1 MDFFNSIVLLL
12 NYIFVPAL
20 SYGSQLALGAIF
32 VSLIYGILRF
42 AYFTAGDLMSFGTMF
57 TILLTWY
64 FQSLGINF
72 GLLPTALLAVPFAV
86 IITILYVLAKDKL
99 VFSYYR
105 TKKSPPVMLAMVS
118 IGTMFVTQAIVRIVI
133 GPFDRRFFDGE
144 KFILKANEF
153 KEMTGLNEGL
163 TIKSTQVITLLV
175 TIIVVSILFWFLN
188 KTKTGKSMRAYSDN
202 EDLAL
207 LSGIDPKKV
216 VMITWV
222 IAAILATI
230 GGTLYGLDKSFKP
243 FTYFNNMLPIFAAAI
258 VGGIGNPFGAFLGG
272 YVIAFSEILV
282 TYAYRKFFIYVLPES
297 LEPDGLLQLLST
309 DYKFAVSFSILVVVL
324 LFRPS
329 GIFKGKII

>member
-1 MDFFNSIVLLL
+1 MDFLNAIILLL

-20 SYGSQLALGAIF
+20 AYGSQLAIGAIF
-32 VSLIYGILRF
+32 VTLIYGILRF
-42 AYFTAGDLMSFGTMF
+42 ANFATGDMMSFGTMVAV
-57 TILLTWY
+57 LLTFY

-72 GLLPTALLAVPFAV
+72 GFLPTALLTIPLA
-86 IITILYVLAKDKL
+86 IIGMIFYMLFIDKF

-105 TKKSPPVMLAMVS
+105 IKKSPPVQLAMVS
-118 IGTMFVTQAIVRIVI
+118 VGVMFVTQAIIRIII

-144 KFILKANEF
+144 KFILKATEF

-163 TIKSTQVITLLV
+163 TIKSTQAITVLV
-175 TIIVVSILFWFLN
+175 TIIVVSIMFWFLN
-188 KTKTGKSMRAYSDN
+188 KTKTGTSMRAYSDN

-216 VMITWV
+216 VLITWI
-222 IAAILATI
+222 IAGILATI
-230 GGTLYGLDKSFKP
+230 GGVLYGLDKSYRP
-243 FTYFNNMLPIFAAAI
+243 FVYFNNMLPIFAAAI

-272 YVIAFSEILV
+272 YVIAFAEILV
-282 TYAYRKFFIYVLPES
+282 TYAYKKFFAYLLPEFMEPES
-297 LEPDGLLQLLST
+297 LMQLLST

-329 GIFKGKII
+329 GIFKGKVL